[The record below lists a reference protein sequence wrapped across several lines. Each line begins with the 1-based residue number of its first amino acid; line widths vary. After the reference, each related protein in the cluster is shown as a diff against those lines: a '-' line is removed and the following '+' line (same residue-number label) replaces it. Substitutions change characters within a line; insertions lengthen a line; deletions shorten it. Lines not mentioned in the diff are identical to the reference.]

1 MPATIV
7 SIAPDQVLQAIL
19 SSKDLPTLPIIATK
33 LLELT
38 AREETTLTEIAS
50 LIAQDMALS
59 TKVLRVANSAFYN
72 FPQQISSINQA
83 VSILGINA
91 VRSLVLSFSFLS
103 LGKKQKQSLF
113 DLEQFWER
121 SLVEATAAKLVIE
134 QVTNADAEE
143 AFTVGLLQNI
153 GQLVLAVTLPQV
165 YNQVLEQLHEQ
176 RLQAGS
182 NSSIDIEAIERELEL
197 RLIGITH
204 AEVGYEVAKA
214 WRLPENLLLP
224 IRYHHQPD
232 EYQGGNARL
241 KQTIR
246 AAYLANLL
254 SLLFSSEQ
262 PERYHKQFRQDAR
275 HLLGLKVLGVN
286 TILKMIDKVVEQSAQ
301 FFGIKISPVRS
312 VAEILQEANL
322 RLSLLNLSYEEM
334 NRELIKSK
342 LELERLTEELA
353 QKNRLLENLANIDGL
368 TEINNHRF
376 FQNFLDS
383 EINRSIRNGR
393 SLSLLLADIDNFK
406 KFNDIHGHQ
415 TGDFILKEF
424 CRVTKEVIREYDL
437 IARYG
442 GEEFAYVFPETNE
455 EEAMLIA
462 EKLRKTTEDYVFDDG
477 SNTYRLTISIGVA
490 TAQPAGEHFE
500 KNDFIA
506 LADEALYEAKNAG
519 RNRIAFGS
527 AANKKKKRW
536 FAF

>member
-1 MPATIV
+1 MPTT
-7 SIAPDQVLQAIL
+7 STSTAPDLVLQSIL

-38 AREETTLTEIAS
+38 AREETTLTEIAN

-103 LGKKQKQSLF
+103 LGKKQKQSIF
-113 DLEQFWER
+113 DMEKFWER
-121 SLVEATAAKLVIE
+121 SLVEGTAAKLVIE

-143 AFTVGLLQNI
+143 AFTAGLLQNI
-153 GQLVLAVTLPQV
+153 GQLVLAITLPQA
-165 YNQVLEQLHEQ
+165 YNKVLEQLHEQ
-176 RLQAGS
+176 RLQAGT
-182 NSSIDIEAIERELEL
+182 NSSIDIEAIEQDLEL
-197 RLIGITH
+197 RLIGMTH

-232 EYQGGNARL
+232 EYKGSNARH

-254 SLLFSSEQ
+254 SMLFSSEQ
-262 PERYHKQFRQDAR
+262 PERYHKQFRQDAKQ
-275 HLLGLKVLGVN
+275 LLGLKVLGVN
-286 TILKMIDKVVEQSAQ
+286 TILKVIDKIIDQSAQ
-301 FFGIKISPVRS
+301 YFGIKITPIRS

-342 LELERLTEELA
+342 LELERLTEELG

-383 EINRSIRNGR
+383 EINRSARNDR

-406 KFNDIHGHQ
+406 KFNDTYGHQ

-424 CRVTKEVIREYDL
+424 CRITKEVIREYDL

-442 GEEFAYVFPETNE
+442 GEEFAYVFPETSA

-477 SNTYRLTISIGVA
+477 ANTYRLTISIGVA
-490 TAQPAGEHFE
+490 SARPAGEHFD

-506 LADEALYEAKNAG
+506 LADEALYEAKNSG
-519 RNRIAFGS
+519 RNRVALGS
-527 AANKKKKRW
+527 TANKKKKRW